1 MKINV
6 IGIKRIKG
14 DKSKAGKPYD
24 ICSIFGLVPIET
36 SSTDSMT
43 VSGKGFELAEIP
55 FDPNEFDSTAFS
67 SIKFPSFIELHM
79 DSRPR
84 YGKFEAI
91 CVGYELPKAA

>member
-14 DKSKAGKPYD
+14 AKSKAGNPFD
-24 ICSIFGLVPIET
+24 ICSIFGLVLIEA
-36 SSTDSMT
+36 TDNEKLT
-43 VSGKGFELAEIP
+43 ITGKGYEIAEIP
-55 FDPNEFDSTAFS
+55 FDPNEFDMVAFS
-67 SIKFPSFIELHM
+67 SNKFPQLIELHM

-91 CVGYELPKAA
+91 CIGFEPPKA

>member
-6 IGIKRIKG
+6 IGIKRIAG
-14 DKSKAGKPYD
+14 AKSKAGNPFD
-24 ICSIFGLVPIET
+24 ICSIFGHVPIEV
-36 SSTDSMT
+36 SSSEKMT

-55 FDPNEFDSTAFS
+55 FDPNEFDMTAFS
-67 SIKFPSFIELHM
+67 SLKFPSFIELHM